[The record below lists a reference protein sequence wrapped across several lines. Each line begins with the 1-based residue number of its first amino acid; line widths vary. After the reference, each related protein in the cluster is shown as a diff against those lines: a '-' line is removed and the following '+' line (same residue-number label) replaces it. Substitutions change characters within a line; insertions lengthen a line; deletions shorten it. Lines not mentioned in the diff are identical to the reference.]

1 MLVIITD
8 QSETGRLVRTRN
20 PIKKQSIKTK
30 DKPFK
35 KNNSKPKTEKPKKI
49 KLLPVYD
56 FFELESLI
64 ALKCEEMGRPWL
76 IEKTVWEE
84 VEFVRVILRWNNRLI
99 RYIVR
104 INGMTYT
111 IDTDD
116 ITIKIFERNPVLIK
130 GNGCWQK
137 HSYAG
142 RE

>member
-1 MLVIITD
+1 MLVTITD
-8 QSETGRLVRTRN
+8 QSKIGRLVRTRN
-20 PIKKQSIKTK
+20 PVKKQSIKTE

-35 KNNSKPKTEKPKKI
+35 KYNSKPKTKKPKKI
-49 KLLPVYD
+49 RLLPVYD

-64 ALKCEEMGRPWL
+64 ALKCEEIGRPWL
-76 IEKTVWEE
+76 IEITVWEK
-84 VEFVRVILRWNNRLI
+84 VEFVEEILRRNNRLI

-130 GNGCWQK
+130 GNGCWLT